1 MGMSHNTV
9 YVFKNDHIDLF
20 HLKYTVTSTMT
31 EPMLPKP
38 ASGCLMITLIL
49 MEVINTYA
57 TNSAVCKI
65 VQGKLVSDYK
75 IIVPIN
81 NFKEVITLKLKK
93 LSSV

>member
-1 MGMSHNTV
+1 
-9 YVFKNDHIDLF
+9 
-20 HLKYTVTSTMT
+20 
-31 EPMLPKP
+31 MLPKP